1 MCTECIQSPA
11 KHVRRNFLQKY
22 LTTESRYTFPRKSP
36 QKSPPSMFDRALN
49 RPQKQSLHMFLNS
62 IDM

>member
-1 MCTECIQSPA
+1 MCTEFIQSPT

-22 LTTESRYTFPRKSP
+22 LTTENRYTFPRKNP
-36 QKSPPSMFDRALN
+36 RKSPSSMFDRALN
-49 RPQKQSLHMFLNS
+49 RLQKQSLHMFLNS